1 MDKRNER
8 FMSMCGVVDDL
19 CTTEA
24 GIIGHIPAL
33 VTAHVRLTNNITLVK
48 GFQAISENDIKG
60 WTTSKGV
67 LKSTMVTKTLKLSNG
82 ISAYALATENKVLY
96 QEVNVSKS
104 ALEAIKD
111 EDVAVKCKLINTK
124 GTEVGAA
131 ALEDYGLA
139 EADFA
144 AQAEAVDAYLAVKQ
158 KPSGKS
164 DERETARV
172 NIEKTI
178 GEIRKILVLMDKL
191 VKTLTGSQDTFVTN
205 YFKAREIYDIGVRH
219 EPEEPTP

>member
-8 FMSMCGVVDDL
+8 YMSMCAVVDDL

-24 GIIGHIPAL
+24 GIVGHIPAL
-33 VTAHVRLTNNITLVK
+33 VTAHTRLTNNITLVK
-48 GFQAISENDIKG
+48 GYQAIAENDIKG

-82 ISAYALATENKVLY
+82 VGAYALATGNDVLY

-104 ALEAIKD
+104 ALEALKD

-124 GTEVGAA
+124 GTEVGVAA
-131 ALEDYGLA
+131 FAVYGL
-139 EADFA
+139 EAGDFA
-144 AQAEAVDAYLAVKQ
+144 AQEEAVDAYLAVKQ
-158 KPSGKS
+158 KPSGMS

-178 GEIRKILVLMDKL
+178 GEIRENFVLMDKL
-191 VKTLTGSQDTFVTN
+191 VKTFVGTQDTFVTN